1 MWTVCV
7 CVRACACVWAR
18 ACLKKLTVLPRPAA
32 RRNLL
37 TTEQRPHFWYV
48 GSNITSSLFVAL
60 MCQIFLNVQIKDKR
74 VSLNHL
80 NNDRALTSAA
90 MRQRGA
96 VFGLMKGRAPKL
108 NSNSFLKCQQDVTWS
123 FCSLHAVS
131 LMPVWCKRWQKR
143 RFEAAGLALVQDS
156 GYQSF
161 SPGHFYVVFEFLHLP
176 KFGLGLQVVG
186 D

>member
-1 MWTVCV
+1 MNSVR
-7 CVRACACVWAR
+7 VRACVRVCMSS
-18 ACLKKLTVLPRPAA
+18 CMPKETDSFTSTGSSPKPAHD
-32 RRNLL
+32 RTETPLL
-37 TTEQRPHFWYV
+37 VCWFKHYFISV
-48 GSNITSSLFVAL
+48 CSFDVSD
-60 MCQIFLNVQIKDKR
+60 FLNVQIKDKR